1 MYDDGVLLRR
11 GIEERYRGTVAAR
24 RVTIVTGPRQA
35 GKTTLVRGQL
45 SAAATM
51 LSLDEQGVLDAALN
65 DPAGFAALGGR
76 PLVIDEV
83 QRGGEPLVRAIKAQ
97 VDRDSSPGQFVLTG
111 SSNFLTIPTI
121 SESLAGRAGFV
132 EVWPFTQGELVG
144 VTDRF
149 VDVVFTGVAGLA
161 EYRPS
166 GIARSELLERVCAG
180 GYPEVHELPVGQRP
194 GWFRDYVRTTIER
207 DVVEM
212 SGIRKVA
219 EMGQLLRLLAAR
231 SSCELVMTSLIDDSA
246 LERQAV
252 YDHRGWLET
261 IHLVTTLPAWS
272 RNLTRRVKRRPKI
285 FLTDPGLAAWLMG
298 KTPAALESPT
308 DPATG
313 ALVETFV
320 FAELRR
326 QLTWS
331 ETEAALFHWQD
342 RAGAEIDFVLESA
355 DGRVVALEVK
365 AGQTPKREWF
375 RWLERMRD
383 TLGDSFI
390 AGVVLYGGQHVLP
403 FGDRLMAVPISALW
417 ESALQ

>member
-1 MYDDGVLLRR
+1 
-11 GIEERYRGTVAAR
+11 
-24 RVTIVTGPRQA
+24 
-35 GKTTLVRGQL
+35 
-45 SAAATM
+45 
-51 LSLDEQGVLDAALN
+51 
-65 DPAGFAALGGR
+65 
-76 PLVIDEV
+76 
-83 QRGGEPLVRAIKAQ
+83 
-97 VDRDSSPGQFVLTG
+97 
-111 SSNFLTIPTI
+111 
-121 SESLAGRAGFV
+121 
-132 EVWPFTQGELVG
+132 
-144 VTDRF
+144 
-149 VDVVFTGVAGLA
+149 
-161 EYRPS
+161 
-166 GIARSELLERVCAG
+166 
-180 GYPEVHELPVGQRP
+180 
-194 GWFRDYVRTTIER
+194 
-207 DVVEM
+207 M

-231 SSCELVMTSLIDDSA
+231 SSCELVMASLINDSA

-272 RNLTRRVKRRPKI
+272 RNLTRRVKRRSKV

-313 ALVETFV
+313 ALLETFV

-403 FGDRLMAVPISALW
+403 FGDRLMAAPISALW
-417 ESALQ
+417 EL